1 MFFLLLIL
9 ISIPNLQMNDH
20 QMIADSLDKTRY
32 PFEPKT
38 PIIETIKPPKEIDCL
53 SKAIFYES
61 STQSRKGKEAVAK
74 VILNRKKSDK
84 FPDTICQIVKQ
95 KKQKNKCQFSAFC
108 KSKKPQFYGKNWE
121 ESKKVASLA
130 LKGKLKL
137 VSPSFNALYFHSKKV
152 KPNWSHKMILVARI
166 DDHLFYSER

>member
-1 MFFLLLIL
+1 MFFLLCIL
-9 ISIPNLQMNDH
+9 FFIPNLQISEN
-20 QMIADSLDKTRY
+20 QIISTNVEQTRY

-38 PIIETIKPPKEIDCL
+38 PIVAEVKTPKEIDCL

-74 VILNRKKSDK
+74 VILNRKRSDK
-84 FPDTICQIVKQ
+84 FPDTICQIVKE
-95 KKQKNKCQFSAFC
+95 KRRENKCQFSTFC
-108 KSKKPQFYGKNWE
+108 KSKKPQIYGKNWE

-130 LKGKLKL
+130 LKGKLKY
-137 VSPSFNALYFHSKKV
+137 VSPSFNALYFHSKEV
-152 KPNWSHKMILVARI
+152 KPNWSRKMILVARI